1 MVHVC
6 ILHEGY
12 KQIHTHI
19 YVIYSCMHV
28 GTNKKN
34 HSSTVKDTYKAHQR
48 KLHPFHGP
56 PTDQSMRQGASFL
69 LLLVLLVLLGLTFFV
84 LLLPFPVLLV
94 AGAGPE
100 GGKKKLVERW
110 PRHSKL
116 KCRNSPMHPIIP
128 GVPNKTNKTTPNQ
141 IKPTNKP
148 KQNKIK
154 PTNQQTNR
162 PTNQQTNK
170 PTHNQNQTKPTNQ
183 QTSKPAHQKS
193 TNQQTNATQP
203 TNKQTNKQANN
214 QTNKHTK
221 KPRNKQTM

>member
-1 MVHVC
+1 
-6 ILHEGY
+6 
-12 KQIHTHI
+12 
-19 YVIYSCMHV
+19 
-28 GTNKKN
+28 
-34 HSSTVKDTYKAHQR
+34 
-48 KLHPFHGP
+48 
-56 PTDQSMRQGASFL
+56 MRQGARGFP

-94 AGAGPE
+94 TGAGPE

-154 PTNQQTNR
+154 PTNQQTN
-162 PTNQQTNK
+162 K
-170 PTHNQNQTKPTNQ
+170 PTHNQNKTKPTNQ
-183 QTSKPAHQKS
+183 HTSKPAHQKK
-193 TNQQTNATQP
+193 QQTNKLMPPKQ
-203 TNKQTNKQANN
+203 QTNKQANK

-221 KPRNKQTM
+221 KQRNKQTNKNGNNLKQFETICNNVTM

>member
-1 MVHVC
+1 MLVP
-6 ILHEGY
+6 IR
-12 KQIHTHI
+12 K
-19 YVIYSCMHV
+19 
-28 GTNKKN
+28 
-34 HSSTVKDTYKAHQR
+34 HSSTVKDTYKAQQR

-56 PTDQSMRQGASFL
+56 PKDHSMRQGARGFP

-94 AGAGPE
+94 TGAGPE

-154 PTNQQTNR
+154 PTNQQTNK
-162 PTNQQTNK
+162 PTNQHTTKTKPNQQTNT
-170 PTHNQNQTKPTNQ
+170 PANQHTKKNNKPTN
-183 QTSKPAHQKS
+183 
-193 TNQQTNATQP
+193 
-203 TNKQTNKQANN
+203 
-214 QTNKHTK
+214 
-221 KPRNKQTM
+221 